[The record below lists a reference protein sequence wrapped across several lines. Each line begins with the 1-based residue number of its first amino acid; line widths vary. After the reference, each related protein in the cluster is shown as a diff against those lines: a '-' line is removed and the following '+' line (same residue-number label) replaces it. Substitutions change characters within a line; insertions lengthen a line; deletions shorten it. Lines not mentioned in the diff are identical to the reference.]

1 MTCKIL
7 PFDGVRWLTTGR
19 NAGHGPP
26 FDFDYVAGR
35 AIKCDI
41 GGPRISKFHAALYD
55 RDAGQGTIAR
65 AVDELRAAYE
75 KRRAER

>member
-1 MTCKIL
+1 
-7 PFDGVRWLTTGR
+7 
-19 NAGHGPP
+19 
-26 FDFDYVAGR
+26 VAGR